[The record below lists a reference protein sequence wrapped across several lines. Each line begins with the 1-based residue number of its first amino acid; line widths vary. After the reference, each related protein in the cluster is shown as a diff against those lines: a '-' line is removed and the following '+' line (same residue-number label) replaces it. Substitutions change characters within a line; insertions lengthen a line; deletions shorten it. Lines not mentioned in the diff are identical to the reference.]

1 MLSEEPKKPITAEE
15 AEDLGP
21 LYAVGGLDHV
31 SARTFERRLDA
42 SGDDVVREVGAW
54 KATAAELPLSLDPV
68 SPDPR
73 LKAEL
78 LARIAG
84 EKPAARSVA
93 ATAPESISTTS
104 KAWRYLLPLAA
115 AVVLAI
121 TSFVLYRRTIA
132 LETEVSRLGVE
143 LQTKE
148 RDLLAQKAEFDQLL
162 ARSGQMVSLA
172 GGDVSPQASA
182 KLFWDKKRQQWVIF
196 FFNLPAAPP
205 DRQYQFW
212 YITKDQRKVS
222 AAVLKQ
228 TDLSQGKLTLELPA
242 DIAPNVAA
250 AGLTLE
256 PAGGS
261 PQPTG
266 QLYLVGSIQ
275 SS

>member
-1 MLSEEPKKPITAEE
+1 LSEEQKKPITEGE

-31 SARTFERRLDA
+31 SARAFERRMEV
-42 SGDDVVREVGAW
+42 SEDDVVREIAAW
-54 KATAAELPLSLDPV
+54 KATAAELPLVLDPV
-68 SPDPR
+68 APR
-73 LKAEL
+73 PQLKAEL
-78 LARIAG
+78 LDRIAS
-84 EKPAARSVA
+84 EKRRTSVPGNEEKTAAG
-93 ATAPESISTTS
+93 TT
-104 KAWRYLLPLAA
+104 WWYLLPIA
-115 AVVLAI
+115 AVILLAI
-121 TSFVLYRRTIA
+121 TSVIFYRRTLTLQDEI
-132 LETEVSRLGVE
+132 SRLAVD
-143 LQTKE
+143 LRAKE
-148 RDLLAQKAEFDQLL
+148 QDLVAQKTEFDQLL

-172 GGDVSPQASA
+172 GGDASPQASA

-222 AAVLKQ
+222 AALIKPAQ
-228 TDLSQGKLTLELPA
+228 LSEGGKLTLELPA
-242 DIAPNVAA
+242 DIASNIAA

-266 QLYLVGSIQ
+266 QLYIVGSV
-275 SS
+275 